1 VDKSGFQSG
10 ERRGTCGVFS
20 GPLVSTLRR
29 DADVGKGTKV
39 FISHLDVS
47 SRSSYLRSLHL

>member
-1 VDKSGFQSG
+1 MDKSGFQSG